1 MIYTQM
7 ILNLREF
14 LLGESDLGGNGGKET
29 DKGSRGPNSSI
40 DGLVLSLKTWKEG
53 RLKIQ
58 S

>member
-29 DKGSRGPNSSI
+29 GKGSRGPNSSI